1 MIYFTIQDGMKY
13 RSNVG
18 SMDVKCDG
26 LVEKRLST
34 GNNEMKLNAKPL
46 FESDDE
52 NEENGREM
60 SVSRSKREGSVMVDN
75 SSVKSKKM
83 KTVYDPAL
91 YLEAIEK
98 ASTEKAK
105 LLQKKDDPTKCV
117 LCDRIDE

>member
-1 MIYFTIQDGMKY
+1 MIYFIIQDVMKY
-13 RSNVG
+13 RSNVW
-18 SMDVKCDG
+18 SMDVNCDG

-34 GNNEMKLNAKPL
+34 GTNEMKLNTKPL

-52 NEENGREM
+52 NEENEREK
-60 SVSRSKREGSVMVDN
+60 SVSRSKREGSVIVNDD
-75 SSVKSKKM
+75 SVKRKKVM
-83 KTVYDPAL
+83 TVYDPAL

-98 ASTEKAK
+98 ASTEEAK